1 MAQKT
6 ILCVDSD
13 RHVLELLSFNL
24 QSAGYTII
32 TATTA
37 AEATVRVKPGETA
50 WSNSFNLGNWYSVD
64 TVWVGISKIV
74 FDDGEI
80 RDVDDVE
87 YYSCV
92 MPSKK

>member
-1 MAQKT
+1 M
-6 ILCVDSD
+6 V
-13 RHVLELLSFNL
+13 
-24 QSAGYTII
+24 YTM
-32 TATTA
+32 TN
-37 AEATVRVKPGETA
+37 TVRVKPGETA